1 MRGRGDHRG
10 QQHVLAGLLGVS
22 ALLSVTSSPGT
33 SHPAGPGQEPSDKI
47 GLVLTDW
54 RFALHETPEKSECP
68 AGLQKGEAEQFKAEP
83 DHLTQLKN
91 FGGFQN
97 RGRNGENAN
106 HTPMAVEDALPF
118 SELKTTVGYG
128 LNLDGTAD
136 GQATSKSCKHEK
148 FTSREGERV
157 DNQMARVVACVMGW
171 RTTGFMAEFYSD
183 EVETS
188 PINRH
193 LIEIT
198 SVDDATNDPSVEV
211 ALYKGRDRLV
221 RSASGNFIPFISH
234 RVDERFPQYVFKTR
248 GKIVDGVLMSD
259 PIPLARLPLN
269 IVQIP
274 GERRI
279 RDLRLRL
286 KLTETGADGVLAG
299 YEDVDAWWAMHSK
312 GPGVGS
318 DIGAFSPAGLY
329 RAARRYADGFPD
341 AATGECTAIS
351 VTYKVTAVRALIIHS
366 GSRSAV
372 AKRQ

>member
-1 MRGRGDHRG
+1 MSVRVANYGYPM
-10 QQHVLAGLLGVS
+10 LAGLLAVS
-22 ALLSVTSSPGT
+22 ALLSVTSS
-33 SHPAGPGQEPSDKI
+33 AGAPRSGPPENKENTI

-54 RFALHETPEKSECP
+54 RFALHETPEKAECP

-83 DHLTQLKN
+83 DHLAQLKK

-118 SELKTTVGYG
+118 SELKTSVGHG
-128 LNLDGTAD
+128 FNLDSTTD
-136 GQATSKSCKHEK
+136 GQTTARSCKHEK
-148 FTSREGERV
+148 FTSPEGERV
-157 DNQMARVVACVMGW
+157 DNQLARVVGCVMGW

-183 EVETS
+183 EIETS

-198 SVDDATNDPSVEV
+198 GIDDAINDESVEV

-221 RSASGNFIPFISH
+221 RTGSGNFIPFISH
-234 RVDERFPQYVFKTR
+234 RVDERFPQYVFKTH
-248 GKIVDGVLMSD
+248 GKIVDGVLTSD
-259 PIPLARLPLN
+259 PIPLARMPLN

-279 RDLRLRL
+279 RDLRFRL
-286 KLTETGADGVLAG
+286 KLTDTGAEGVLGG
-299 YEDVDAWWAMHSK
+299 YEDVDVWWAMHSK

-329 RAARRYADGFPD
+329 RAARRYADGYPNPT
-341 AATGECTAIS
+341 TGECTAIS
-351 VTYKVTAVRALIIHS
+351 VAYKVSAVRALIIHDVS
-366 GSRSAV
+366 PSRAT
-372 AKRQ
+372 KRK